1 MRAFTACRGLS
12 EHSKFTMHLVEML
25 ISWYTKKVFGCGAPG
40 LGSEVE
46 LSITVQRFGSSSSP
60 GPEALNLSNSCLYK
74 YYINFTGLSSKSLL
88 LENVA
93 NTIRFAMIRPWLE
106 RLWWRQ

>member
-74 YYINFTGLSSKSLL
+74 CYINLYRIIIKIITF
-88 LENVA
+88 
-93 NTIRFAMIRPWLE
+93 RE
-106 RLWWRQ
+106 RCQHHMLCND